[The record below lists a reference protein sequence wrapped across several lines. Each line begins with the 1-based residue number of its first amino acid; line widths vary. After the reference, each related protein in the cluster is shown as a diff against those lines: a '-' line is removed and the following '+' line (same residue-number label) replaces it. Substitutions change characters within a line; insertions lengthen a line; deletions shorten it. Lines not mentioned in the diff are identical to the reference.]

1 MRASRPPLR
10 RAALALA
17 STALAALCV
26 TGVTGAHAQSQTL
39 PELQALAAREQPAL
53 LKTLQQLVE
62 IESGSSDRAGLDKIA
77 GVIAQ
82 RLRELGGQVELIDPH
97 KTIAAPSSDAGDGP
111 APVGQMVKASFK
123 GSAAN
128 GKKVLLIAHMDTV
141 YQRGGLQQQPFR
153 IEGNRAYGLGIADD
167 KQGVATIIHLLA
179 LLKSTGFSDY
189 GQITVLINGDE
200 EIGSPGAHA
209 MITKLGGEHDAVLSF
224 EGGGGPN
231 SADSL
236 RLATSGIASVDL
248 KVKGRSSHA
257 GAAPERGV
265 NALEEMSFQIMQLR
279 DLSDPKNGK
288 QLHWTLAKAGS
299 VRNAIPAEAV
309 AQGDA
314 RADRMADFD
323 GMEAELRKRIQ
334 TKLLPESE
342 VTLAFRRGRPP
353 LQASEASRALGAKV
367 KALADEQKLELVVRD
382 RPTGGGTD
390 AAYAALATQAPVIE
404 GMGVRG
410 FGAHSSDS
418 EYVVLDGIAPKLL
431 LATRIVM
438 AIGSGKAL

>member
-1 MRASRPPLR
+1 MLLSMPASFPRLR

-17 STALAALCV
+17 AMSAL
-26 TGVTGAHAQSQTL
+26 GAQAQTL
-39 PELQALAAREQPAL
+39 PELQALAANEQPAL
-53 LKTLQQLVE
+53 MKTLQQLVE
-62 IESGSSDRAGLDKIA
+62 IESGSSDRQGLDKIA

-82 RLRELGGQVELIDPH
+82 RLRDLGGQVQLIDPD

-111 APVGQMVKASFK
+111 AKVGQVVKATFK
-123 GSAAN
+123 GAAAN
-128 GKKVLLIAHMDTV
+128 GKRLMLIAHMDTV
-141 YQRGGLQQQPFR
+141 YQRGGLKQQPFR
-153 IEGNRAYGLGIADD
+153 VDGNKAFGLGIADD
-167 KQGVATIIHLLA
+167 KQGIATILHALA
-179 LLKSTGFSDY
+179 MLKATGFKDY
-189 GQITVLINGDE
+189 GTITVLINGDE
-200 EIGSPGAHA
+200 EIGSPGSHA
-209 MITKLGGEHDAVLSF
+209 LITQLGGEHDAVLSF
-224 EGGGGPN
+224 EGGGGPTTP
-231 SADSL
+231 DTM

-265 NALEEMSFQIMQLR
+265 NALYEMAHQILQAR

-288 QLHWTLAKAGS
+288 QLNWTMAKAGS

-314 RADRMADFD
+314 RADRVSDFD

-334 TKLLPESE
+334 NKLLPDSE
-342 VTLAFRRGRPP
+342 VSLTFNRNRPP
-353 LQASEASRALGAKV
+353 LQASDASRALAAKA

-390 AAYAALATQAPVIE
+390 AAYAALATKAPVLE
-404 GMGVRG
+404 GLGVRG

-418 EYVVLDGIAPKLL
+418 EYVVVDAIAPKLVL
-431 LATRIVM
+431 VTRLVM
-438 AIGSGKAL
+438 AIGSGQAF

>member
-1 MRASRPPLR
+1 MRASVPPLR
-10 RAALALA
+10 RAAL
-17 STALAALCV
+17 TLAAAAAFAALSA
-26 TGVTGAHAQSQTL
+26 TAAQAQTQSL
-39 PELQALAAREQPAL
+39 PELQALATREQPAL

-82 RLRELGGQVELIDPH
+82 RLRDLGAQVDLIDPH

-111 APVGQMVKASFK
+111 AKVGQMVKAVFK
-123 GSAAN
+123 GGAVN
-128 GKKVLLIAHMDTV
+128 GRKVMLIAHMDTV

-153 IEGNRAYGLGIADD
+153 VEGNRAYGLGIADD
-167 KQGVATIIHLLA
+167 KQGVATIIHLLT
-179 LLKSTGFSDY
+179 LLKAANFSDY

-209 MITKLGGEHDAVLSF
+209 TITQLGGDHDAVLSF

-231 SADSL
+231 GPDTL

-257 GAAPERGV
+257 GAAPEKGV
-265 NALEEMSFQIMQLR
+265 NALEEMSFQILQLR

-323 GMEAELRKRIQ
+323 GMEAELQKRIQ
-334 TKLLPESE
+334 KKLLPESE
-342 VTLAFRRGRPP
+342 VSVAFRRGRPP
-353 LQASEASRALGAKV
+353 LQATDASRALGVRV
-367 KALADEQKLELVVRD
+367 KALADEQKLDLVVRD

-390 AAYAALATQAPVIE
+390 AAYAALSTQAPVIE

-418 EYVVLDGIAPKLL
+418 EYVVVDAIAPKLL
-431 LATRIVM
+431 LATRLVM
-438 AIGSGKAL
+438 ALGSGKTP

>member
-1 MRASRPPLR
+1 MLASVPPLR

-17 STALAALCV
+17 AVAAFASLSA
-26 TGVTGAHAQSQTL
+26 TGAQAQTQTL
-39 PELQALAAREQPAL
+39 PELQALATREQPAL

-82 RLRELGGQVELIDPH
+82 RLRELGGQVELIDPD

-111 APVGQMVKASFK
+111 AKVGQMVKAVFK
-123 GSAAN
+123 GGAAN
-128 GKKVLLIAHMDTV
+128 GRKVMLIAHMDTV
-141 YQRGGLQQQPFR
+141 YQRGGLRQQPFR
-153 IEGNRAYGLGIADD
+153 VEGNRAYGLGIADD
-167 KQGVATIIHLLA
+167 KQGVATIIHLLS
-179 LLKSTGFSDY
+179 LLKATGFSDY

-209 MITKLGGEHDAVLSF
+209 VITQLGGQHDAVLSF

-231 SADSL
+231 GPDTL

-257 GAAPERGV
+257 GAAPEKGV
-265 NALEEMSFQIMQLR
+265 NALEEMSFQILQLR

-323 GMEAELRKRIQ
+323 GMEAELQKRIQ
-334 TKLLPESE
+334 KKLLPESE
-342 VTLAFRRGRPP
+342 VSVTFRRGRPP
-353 LQASEASRALGAKV
+353 LQATDASRALGAKV
-367 KALADEQKLELVVRD
+367 KAMADEQKLDLVVRD

-390 AAYAALATQAPVIE
+390 AAYAALSTQAPVIE

-418 EYVVLDGIAPKLL
+418 EFVVVDAIAPKLL
-431 LATRIVM
+431 LATRLVM
-438 AIGSGKAL
+438 ALGSGKAL